1 MRSTS
6 ARNSAS
12 SPQACSRYAARAGPS
27 RSRASAATWLTRPQ
41 RARSTLPP
49 QLRAQPC
56 ARHRP
61 LPLHRAGRDAEH
73 HCGLVD
79 VEAPEEAQLDD
90 ALLARVQRAEPQQG
104 RVERHQ
110 VIGPIDTDRFGLVE
124 RYVRMAS
131 PALPRRALAR
141 MIDEDAPHGS
151 GGDREEVG
159 AVPPIVP
166 HGPREPQVDLVR
178 ELGGL
183 ERGAGGR
190 GEEGGA
196 PPPIV
201 PHGPREPQVDLV
213 RELGGLERVPWPL
226 AAQVRAGD
234 TPQLGV
240 NHGHQPLASVP
251 VAVAQALEEQ
261 GHLVRGFG
269 VAGAHGGL
277 SESLAT
283 YLKMTT
289 LCTPTSR
296 PVETRI

>member
-141 MIDEDAPHGS
+141 MIDEYAPHGS
-151 GGDREEVG
+151 GGDCEEVG

-166 HGPREPQVDLVR
+166 HGPS
-178 ELGGL
+178 
-183 ERGAGGR
+183 
-190 GEEGGA
+190 
-196 PPPIV
+196 
-201 PHGPREPQVDLV
+201 EPQVDLV

>member
-151 GGDREEVG
+151 GGAPRAAGRPRARARWPG
-159 AVPPIVP
+159 ACAMAA
-166 HGPREPQVDLVR
+166 
-178 ELGGL
+178 
-183 ERGAGGR
+183 RGAGESGR
-190 GEEGGA
+190 YAAARRESWA
-196 PPPIV
+196 PAARER
-201 PHGPREPQVDLV
+201 PR
-213 RELGGLERVPWPL
+213 RR
-226 AAQVRAGD
+226 RAR
-234 TPQLGV
+234 
-240 NHGHQPLASVP
+240 A
-251 VAVAQALEEQ
+251 
-261 GHLVRGFG
+261 
-269 VAGAHGGL
+269 
-277 SESLAT
+277 
-283 YLKMTT
+283 
-289 LCTPTSR
+289 
-296 PVETRI
+296 